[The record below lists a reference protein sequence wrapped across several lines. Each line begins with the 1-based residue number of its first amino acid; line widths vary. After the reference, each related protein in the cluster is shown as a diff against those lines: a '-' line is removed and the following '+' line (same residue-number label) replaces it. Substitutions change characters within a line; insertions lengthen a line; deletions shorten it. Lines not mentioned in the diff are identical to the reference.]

1 MRVHILRKFTRNIL
15 KNSINIEGELQRIL
29 SNEIANSIDAEIISN
44 IMKIATNNVRKMSIR
59 KIFKAKASE

>member
-15 KNSINIEGELQRIL
+15 KNSINIEDELQRIL

-44 IMKIATNNVRKMSIR
+44 IMKMATNNVRKISIR